1 MGVHDQVAYDSDQ
14 LATPHTHAGP
24 PRPAG
29 RYFCGQAHR
38 ERRIFLLRFMCVASP
53 LPNNRLLTSRGH
65 DARRF
70 PSQFFFQFFF
80 PGAVLASG
88 TSWQVNIKESRP
100 KVLLVL
106 VLPSGFV

>member
-14 LATPHTHAGP
+14 LARPHTHAGQ

-70 PSQFFFQFFF
+70 PSQFFFCFFF
-80 PGAVLASG
+80 LV
-88 TSWQVNIKESRP
+88 QF
-100 KVLLVL
+100 LLVAQVGRL
-106 VLPSGFV
+106 ISKNQDQRFY